1 MSKIVRLTESDL
13 VRLVKRIVQESEEG
27 FERIDDDD
35 FGFESPLC
43 PSCKGEGCE
52 ECDGS
57 GMKRNSIFPED
68 KKDGINDVED
78 YGFDVENEFN
88 DDEEF
93 QNKMR
98 FRERVRRNLPGSVG
112 MGSGKRWDKDS
123 EKEYNPIR
131 PDDLP
136 LDKFLKSKYNKM

>member
-13 VRLVKRIVQESEEG
+13 VRLVKRIVKESEEG

-35 FGFESPLC
+35 F
-43 PSCKGEGCE
+43 E
-52 ECDGS
+52 EIPD
-57 GMKRNSIFPED
+57 NLTDFPDDEYD
-68 KKDGINDVED
+68 DIKDL
-78 YGFDVENEFN
+78 GFDVEDEFG
-88 DDEEF
+88 DDDEF

-112 MGSGKRWDKDS
+112 IGSGKRWDKDS
-123 EKEYNPIR
+123 EKEYNPIK

>member
-13 VRLVKRIVQESEEG
+13 VRLVKRIVKESEEG

-35 FGFESPLC
+35 F
-43 PSCKGEGCE
+43 E
-52 ECDGS
+52 EIPD
-57 GMKRNSIFPED
+57 NLTDFPDED
-68 KKDGINDVED
+68 DDIKDL
-78 YGFDVENEFN
+78 GFDVEDEFG
-88 DDEEF
+88 DDDEF

-112 MGSGKRWDKDS
+112 IGSGTRWDKDS
-123 EKEYNPIR
+123 EKKYSPIKA
-131 PDDLP
+131 DDLP